1 MDVFECRGGK
11 RSKVS
16 PRGALNLAVAERVR
30 TLMILRECVLFIG
43 NLNTAVN
50 TPARGRMSECKT
62 WGDVFS
68 FNSFRKQA
76 RVFDR

>member
-1 MDVFECRGGK
+1 MTLRFFREVEDEV
-11 RSKVS
+11 V
-16 PRGALNLAVAERVR
+16 VAERVR

-43 NLNTAVN
+43 TQFSNLNTAVN